1 MKLLTI
7 RTDKGN
13 HLGVKT
19 EKGVIDVTEILSS
32 VSDVK
37 AVIDNPHQLNLIE
50 LASREG
56 TFQFMDEEKIDIGPC
71 VDNPEK
77 IVCVGLNYQKHAKES
92 NAAIPEQPI
101 LFNKYN
107 NALAGHKD
115 IVNLPSDSR
124 QVDYEVELGIVIGR
138 EAKEVSK
145 ENALDYVFGYCT
157 ANDLSARDLQ
167 FRSNQW
173 LLGKSLDGFCPLGPY
188 LVTADE
194 INNPNDLDV
203 CCTVNGEIRQ
213 QSNTKDMIFNCDEII
228 SYISHYMTL
237 KPGDVI
243 LTGTPEGVIMGYE
256 ESSRIWL
263 KDGDNVIV
271 EVEGLGQLVNDME

>member
-1 MKLLTI
+1 MKLLTF
-7 RTDKGN
+7 RTDEGD
-13 HLGVKT
+13 HLGVKA
-19 EKGVIDVTEILSS
+19 EKGVLDVTEILPG

-37 AVIDNPHQLNLIE
+37 AVMDNPDQLKLVE
-50 LASREG
+50 LASKEG
-56 TFQFMDEEKIDIGPC
+56 TFPLMDEEQLDIGPC

-115 IVNLPSDSR
+115 SVNLPTDSR
-124 QVDYEVELGIVIGR
+124 KVDYEVELGIVIGK
-138 EAKEVSK
+138 EAKEVPK
-145 ENALDYVFGYCT
+145 EKALDYVFGYCS
-157 ANDLSARDLQ
+157 ANDLSSRDLQ

-194 INNPNDLDV
+194 VENPNALDV
-203 CCTVNGEIRQ
+203 SCTVNGEIRQ

-256 ESSRIWL
+256 ELGQVWL
-263 KDGDNVIV
+263 KEGDQVAV
-271 EVEGLGQLVNDME
+271 EVEGLGELVNVMK

>member
-1 MKLLTI
+1 
-7 RTDKGN
+7 
-13 HLGVKT
+13 
-19 EKGVIDVTEILSS
+19 
-32 VSDVK
+32 
-37 AVIDNPHQLNLIE
+37 
-50 LASREG
+50 
-56 TFQFMDEEKIDIGPC
+56 
-71 VDNPEK
+71 
-77 IVCVGLNYQKHAKES
+77 
-92 NAAIPEQPI
+92 
-101 LFNKYN
+101 
-107 NALAGHKD
+107 
-115 IVNLPSDSR
+115 
-124 QVDYEVELGIVIGR
+124 
-138 EAKEVSK
+138 VSK

>member
-1 MKLLTI
+1 MKLLTF
-7 RTDKGN
+7 RTDEGD
-13 HLGVKT
+13 HLGVKV
-19 EKGVIDVTEILSS
+19 EKGVLDVTEILTG

-37 AVIDNPHQLNLIE
+37 AVMDITDQLKLVE

-228 SYISHYMTL
+228 SYISH
-237 KPGDVI
+237 
-243 LTGTPEGVIMGYE
+243 
-256 ESSRIWL
+256 
-263 KDGDNVIV
+263 
-271 EVEGLGQLVNDME
+271 